1 MITKLSFISISSL
14 AKEATGSE
22 LKRCAL
28 CNFRSESQTEFL
40 AHIRSHKPTV
50 KRGDMAA
57 VPTEAELA
65 AQNNPNSKKLAI
77 FAQKSEVSDCLQCK
91 ECGMCFASEPSW
103 KKHLFLLHRI
113 KKPQLDDY
121 CENLVMSLPPAEN
134 LAEDFV
140 EDFSENFAEN
150 LEEVFEDTT
159 ETREGNKIG

>member
-1 MITKLSFISISSL
+1 
-14 AKEATGSE
+14 
-22 LKRCAL
+22 
-28 CNFRSESQTEFL
+28 
-40 AHIRSHKPTV
+40 
-50 KRGDMAA
+50 MAA

-134 LAEDFV
+134 LAEDFA
-140 EDFSENFAEN
+140 ENFAEN

>member
-1 MITKLSFISISSL
+1 MKTKLNFISISSL

-40 AHIRSHKPTV
+40 AHIRTHKPTV
-50 KRGDMAA
+50 KRGDMAS

-134 LAEDFV
+134 LAEDFA
-140 EDFSENFAEN
+140 ENFAEN

>member
-1 MITKLSFISISSL
+1 M
-14 AKEATGSE
+14 AKEATSSE

-65 AQNNPNSKKLAI
+65 AQNNPNSKKLAV

-121 CENLVMSLPPAEN
+121 CESLVMSLPPAED
-134 LAEDFV
+134 LAED
-140 EDFSENFAEN
+140 FAEN